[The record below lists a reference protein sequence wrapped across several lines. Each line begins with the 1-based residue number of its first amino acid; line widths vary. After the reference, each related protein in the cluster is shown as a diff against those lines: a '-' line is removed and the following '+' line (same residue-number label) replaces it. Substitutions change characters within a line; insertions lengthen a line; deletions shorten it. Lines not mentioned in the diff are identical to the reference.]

1 MVNDIKI
8 KRKGFLHKV
17 LREDNFDQIVFWKN
31 GSWTD
36 VSTSYGGEQDGNNP
50 IYRLKRVYFYDV
62 TWRMATEKIK
72 EIEEFINSY
81 KEERYT

>member
-17 LREDNFDQIVFWKN
+17 LREDNFDQLIFWKD

-36 VSTSYGGEQDGNNP
+36 VSSSYGGEMDGNNP
-50 IYRLKRVYFYDV
+50 IYKLKRAYFYDN
-62 TWRMATEKIK
+62 TWKESTEKIK
-72 EIEEFINSY
+72 EIEEYLNSY
-81 KEERYT
+81 EEDY